1 MYTAAQIFTITVIA
15 STIMMAAVFGGLY
28 HWTTNK
34 LRNHLEELDR
44 RYERTE

>member
-1 MYTAAQIFTITVIA
+1 MSTAAQIFTITVI
-15 STIMMAAVFGGLY
+15 AAVFGGLY

-34 LRNHLEELDR
+34 IRNYIEELDR